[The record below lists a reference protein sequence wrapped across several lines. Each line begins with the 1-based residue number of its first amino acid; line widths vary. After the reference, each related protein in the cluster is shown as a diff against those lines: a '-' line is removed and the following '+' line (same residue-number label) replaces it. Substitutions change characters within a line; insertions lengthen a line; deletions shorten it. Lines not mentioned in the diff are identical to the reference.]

1 MVRGIRRR
9 LAVLSADRGMSLV
22 EMVVAVALFSIFI
35 GISFASVTQ
44 LTRTATTA
52 TARANSANAVVNV
65 FSLLDRQVRY
75 ADSINFAGMG
85 ATSSAS
91 YIEFRTPA
99 SATNSGVVTCTQWRY
114 DPTLDLIQTRSWPNS
129 ATPVLPAFATKATDV
144 QGAATATYPFRLIQ
158 ATAAGSLFQQ
168 MQLRITGGSLQAS
181 DQTDI
186 STQYVARNSS
196 NDPARSPSNAD
207 ANGDGVSDNPVCN
220 PAGYR
225 P

>member
-1 MVRGIRRR
+1 MTLIE
-9 LAVLSADRGMSLV
+9 MLV
-22 EMVVAVALFSIFI
+22 AIALFSIFI

-52 TARANSANAVVNV
+52 TSRANSANAVVNV

-85 ATSSAS
+85 ASGNS

-99 SATNSGVVTCTQWRY
+99 SATNSGVVTCTQWRF
-114 DPTLDLIQTRSWPNS
+114 DPTRDVIEYRSWPS
-129 ATPVLPAFATKATDV
+129 APSPQLPAFATKATDV
-144 QGAATATYPFRLIQ
+144 QGTASSTYPFKLIQ
-158 ATAAGSLFQQ
+158 ATAAGSLLQQ
-168 MQLRITGGSLQAS
+168 LQLRITGGSPVAS

-207 ANGDGVSDNPVCN
+207 ANGDSVSDNPVCN
-220 PAGYR
+220 PTGYR